1 MSIQH
6 LANFFIRSGKLVV
19 ESIDKTK
26 SIQSNN
32 QINDDGYYYVEL
44 VNQKLKINN
53 NNQGE
58 IALDR
63 KRVES
68 AKIIL
73 GFSPGYPKDNFTGGL
88 KDIIINS
95 V

>member
-6 LANFFIRSGKLVV
+6 LANFFIRGGKLVV

-26 SIQSNN
+26 SIESAK
-32 QINDDGYYYVEL
+32 QINDDGYYYIEF

-53 NNQGE
+53 ENQGE

-63 KRVES
+63 KKVEN
-68 AKIIL
+68 AKIVL
-73 GFSPGYPKDNFTGGL
+73 GFSPSYPKVNFTGGL
-88 KDIIINS
+88 KDIMINS

>member
-6 LANFFIRSGKLVV
+6 LANFFIRNGKLVV

-26 SIQSNN
+26 SIGSIK
-32 QINDDGYYYVEL
+32 QINDDEYYYIQF
-44 VNQKLKINN
+44 VNHKLKINN
-53 NNQGE
+53 EDQGE

-63 KRVES
+63 KKVQN
-68 AKIIL
+68 AKIVL
-73 GFSPGYPKDNFTGGL
+73 GFSPTHPKANFTGGL
-88 KDIIINS
+88 KDIVINS